1 MKRIT
6 HLYYEHAERRIVD
19 QDREVVAL
27 KKAKKV
33 FEAGT
38 LTDYNLAMHTLA
50 NHRYDMEKV
59 EAYYR
64 SLD

>member
-19 QDREVVAL
+19 QDREKVSL

-38 LTDYNLAMHTLA
+38 LTDFNLAMQQLA
-50 NHRYDMEKV
+50 NHSFDMEKV

>member
-6 HLYYEHAERRIVD
+6 HLYYEHAERRIVN
-19 QDREVVAL
+19 QDHEVIAV
-27 KKAKKV
+27 KKAKKI

-38 LTDYNLAMHTLA
+38 LKDYNLAMQQLA
-50 NHRYDMEKV
+50 NQDYDMEKV

>member
-19 QDREVVAL
+19 QDHKVVAV
-27 KKAKKV
+27 KKAKKI
-33 FEAGT
+33 FKAGT
-38 LTDYNLAMHTLA
+38 LTDYNLAMQQLA
-50 NHRYDMEKV
+50 NHSFDMEKV
-59 EAYYR
+59 EAHYR